1 MSDNERQNVIN
12 LFKNNVKGYMAI
24 NDIQEIITCITYL
37 FWNSK
42 YVVKEKFN
50 DSVNPD
56 AYLQK
61 GTKENQDVIYNICN
75 CIRPTMVESNLYNI
89 CKFLDEMSEEKLI
102 NIISDDF
109 GIYSR
114 YNIGTPNSINEL
126 CYKILE
132 HNNSGND
139 VLDICSFTGN
149 FLTYYAKRQPS
160 YYYSGI
166 EISTRSNLVAQLRLN
181 ILNVKNELFNNNVFD
196 YNTNKKYDKIFCNY
210 PLGVK
215 LDDHAVNYLNNI
227 NNKINYIYTNK
238 TSSSWAFINIVINSL
253 KDSGKAIVVMNNAGL
268 YSLKNSDVEFRKL
281 LVSGGYIESVIS
293 LPEKLFAN
301 TSIPV
306 TLLVLSNNNNNKI
319 KFINAEKMIQNNKLI
334 NSAKL
339 LNIDEILNEYVN
351 ISDSS
356 YTKIIDNTELVN
368 ESFNLYVQNYMGI
381 ENLEIKFPRILN
393 ELCFDVYRGYQ
404 ISANDINQNSEP
416 QEGLL
421 EHKIVNIVNIID
433 GIIEN
438 NLTKIYLED
447 GKLNKYLLKN
457 KDLLVT
463 LKGTITRFSVVEL
476 KENER
481 LIPSGNFT
489 VLRLDTSIVNPYYL
503 KMFFESS
510 KGNAI
515 INSIKSG
522 GALPSINISQLKDI
536 KVPVPPIEEQNKIVN
551 RYLAK
556 TDEIQM
562 IKSKLKNLEDS
573 LTEIKN
579 EEF

>member
-12 LFKNNVKGYMAI
+12 LFKNNVKGYLAI

-50 DSVNPD
+50 DSVNPNE
-56 AYLQK
+56 YLQK

-149 FLTYYAKRQPS
+149 FLTYYAKKQPS

-227 NNKINYIYTNK
+227 NNRINYIYTNK

-253 KDSGKAIVVMNNAGL
+253 KDTGKAIVVMNNAGL

-306 TLLVLSNNNNNKI
+306 TLLVLSNNNDKI
-319 KFINAEKMIQNNKLI
+319 KFINAEKMIQNKKLI

-339 LNIDEILNEYVN
+339 LNIEEILNEYAN

-356 YTKIIDNTELVN
+356 YTKIIDNKELVN

-404 ISANDINQNSEP
+404 ISANDINLNSEP

-447 GKLNKYLLKN
+447 GKLDKYLLKN

-463 LKGTITRFSVVEL
+463 LKGAITRFSVVEL

>member
-1 MSDNERQNVIN
+1 MSDNERQNIIN
-12 LFKNNVKGYMAI
+12 LFKNNVKGYLAI

-50 DSVNPD
+50 DSVNPNE
-56 AYLQK
+56 YLQK

-149 FLTYYAKRQPS
+149 FLTYYAKKQPS

-227 NNKINYIYTNK
+227 NNRINYIYTNK

-253 KDSGKAIVVMNNAGL
+253 KDTGKAIVVMNNAGL

-306 TLLVLSNNNNNKI
+306 TLLVLSNNNDKI

-339 LNIDEILNEYVN
+339 LNIEEILNEYAN

-356 YTKIIDNTELVN
+356 YTKIIDNKELVN
-368 ESFNLYVQNYMGI
+368 ESFNLHVQNYMGI

-404 ISANDINQNSEP
+404 ISANDINLNSEP

-421 EHKIVNIVNIID
+421 EHKIVNIINIID

-463 LKGTITRFSVVEL
+463 LKGAITRFSVVEL

-562 IKSKLKNLEDS
+562 IKSKLKNLENS

>member
-1 MSDNERQNVIN
+1 MSDNERQNIIN
-12 LFKNNVKGYMAI
+12 LFKNNVKGYLAI

-50 DSVNPD
+50 DSVNPNE
-56 AYLQK
+56 YLQK

-89 CKFLDEMSEEKLI
+89 CKFLDELSEEKLI

-109 GIYSR
+109 GTYSR

-149 FLTYYAKRQPS
+149 FLTYYAKKQPS

-227 NNKINYIYTNK
+227 NNRINYIYTNK

-253 KDSGKAIVVMNNAGL
+253 KDTGKAIVVMNNAGL

-306 TLLVLSNNNNNKI
+306 TLLVLSNNNDKI

-339 LNIDEILNEYVN
+339 LNIEEILNEYAN

-356 YTKIIDNTELVN
+356 YTKIIDNKELVN
-368 ESFNLYVQNYMGI
+368 ESFNLHVQNYMGI

-404 ISANDINQNSEP
+404 ISANDINLNSEP

-463 LKGTITRFSVVEL
+463 LKGAITRFSVVEL

>member
-1 MSDNERQNVIN
+1 MSDNERQNIIN
-12 LFKNNVKGYMAI
+12 LFKNNVKGYLAI

-50 DSVNPD
+50 DSVNPNE
-56 AYLQK
+56 YLQK

-75 CIRPTMVESNLYNI
+75 CIRPTMVESNLCNI

-149 FLTYYAKRQPS
+149 FLTYYAKKQPS

-227 NNKINYIYTNK
+227 NNRINYIYTNK

-253 KDSGKAIVVMNNAGL
+253 KDTGKAIVVMNNAGL

-306 TLLVLSNNNNNKI
+306 TLLVLSNNNDKI

-339 LNIDEILNEYVN
+339 LNIEEILNEYAN

-356 YTKIIDNTELVN
+356 YTKMIDNKELVN
-368 ESFNLYVQNYMGI
+368 ESFNLHVQNYMGI

-404 ISANDINQNSEP
+404 ISANDINLNSEP

-463 LKGTITRFSVVEL
+463 LKGAITRFSVVEL

-562 IKSKLKNLEDS
+562 IKSKLKNLENS

>member
-1 MSDNERQNVIN
+1 MSDNERQNIIN
-12 LFKNNVKGYMAI
+12 LFKNNVKGYLAI

-50 DSVNPD
+50 DSVNPNE
-56 AYLQK
+56 YLQK

-149 FLTYYAKRQPS
+149 FLTYYAKKQPS

-227 NNKINYIYTNK
+227 NNRINYIYTNK

-253 KDSGKAIVVMNNAGL
+253 KDTGKAIVVMNNAGL

-306 TLLVLSNNNNNKI
+306 TLLVLSNNNDKI

-339 LNIDEILNEYVN
+339 LNIEEILNEYAN

-356 YTKIIDNTELVN
+356 YTKIIDNKELVN
-368 ESFNLYVQNYMGI
+368 ESFNLHVQNYMGI

-393 ELCFDVYRGYQ
+393 ELCFDIYRGYQ
-404 ISANDINQNSEP
+404 ISANDINLNSEP

-463 LKGTITRFSVVEL
+463 LKGAITRFSVVEL

-556 TDEIQM
+556 TDEIRM
-562 IKSKLKNLEDS
+562 IKSKLKNLENS

>member
-12 LFKNNVKGYMAI
+12 LFKNNVKGYLAI

-306 TLLVLSNNNNNKI
+306 TLLVLSNNNNKI

>member
-12 LFKNNVKGYMAI
+12 LFKNNVKGYLAI

-50 DSVNPD
+50 DSVNPNE
-56 AYLQK
+56 YLQK

-149 FLTYYAKRQPS
+149 FLTYYAKKQPS

-227 NNKINYIYTNK
+227 NNRINYIYTNK
-238 TSSSWAFINIVINSL
+238 TTSSWAFINIVINSL
-253 KDSGKAIVVMNNAGL
+253 KDTGKAIVVMNNAGL

-306 TLLVLSNNNNNKI
+306 TLLVLSNNNDKI

-339 LNIDEILNEYVN
+339 LNIEEILNEYAN

-356 YTKIIDNTELVN
+356 YTKIIDNKELVN
-368 ESFNLYVQNYMGI
+368 ESFNLHVQNYMGI

-404 ISANDINQNSEP
+404 ISANDINLNSEP

-457 KDLLVT
+457 KDLIVT
-463 LKGTITRFSVVEL
+463 LKGAITRFSVVEL

>member
-12 LFKNNVKGYMAI
+12 LFKNNVKGYLAI

-50 DSVNPD
+50 DSVNPNE
-56 AYLQK
+56 YLQK

-149 FLTYYAKRQPS
+149 FLTYYAKKQPS

-227 NNKINYIYTNK
+227 NNRINYIYTNK

-253 KDSGKAIVVMNNAGL
+253 KDTGKAIVVMNNAVL

-306 TLLVLSNNNNNKI
+306 TLLVLSNNNDKI

-339 LNIDEILNEYVN
+339 LNIEEILNEYAN

-356 YTKIIDNTELVN
+356 YTKIIDNKELVN
-368 ESFNLYVQNYMGI
+368 ENFNLHVQNYMGI

-404 ISANDINQNSEP
+404 ISANDINLNSEP

-463 LKGTITRFSVVEL
+463 LKGAITRFSVVEL

-503 KMFFESS
+503 KMFFEST

-522 GALPSINISQLKDI
+522 GSLPSINISQLKDI

>member
-1 MSDNERQNVIN
+1 MSDNERQNIIN
-12 LFKNNVKGYMAI
+12 LFKNNVKGYLAI

-50 DSVNPD
+50 DSVNPNE
-56 AYLQK
+56 YLQK

-149 FLTYYAKRQPS
+149 FLTYYAKKQPS

-227 NNKINYIYTNK
+227 NNRINYIYTNK

-253 KDSGKAIVVMNNAGL
+253 KDTGKAIVVMNNAGL

-306 TLLVLSNNNNNKI
+306 TLLVLSNNNDKI
-319 KFINAEKMIQNNKLI
+319 KFINAEKMIQNKKLI

-339 LNIDEILNEYVN
+339 LNIEEILNEYAN

-356 YTKIIDNTELVN
+356 YTKIIDNKELVN
-368 ESFNLYVQNYMGI
+368 ESFNLHVQNYMGI

-404 ISANDINQNSEP
+404 ISANDINLNSEP

-463 LKGTITRFSVVEL
+463 LKGAITRFSVVEL

-562 IKSKLKNLEDS
+562 IKSKLKNLENS

>member
-1 MSDNERQNVIN
+1 MSDNERQNIIN
-12 LFKNNVKGYMAI
+12 LFKNNVKGYLAI

-50 DSVNPD
+50 DSVNPNE
-56 AYLQK
+56 YLQK

-149 FLTYYAKRQPS
+149 FLTYYAKKQPS

-227 NNKINYIYTNK
+227 NNRINYIYTNK

-253 KDSGKAIVVMNNAGL
+253 KDTGKAIVVMNNAGL

-306 TLLVLSNNNNNKI
+306 TLLVLSNNNDKI

-339 LNIDEILNEYVN
+339 LNIEEILNEYAN

-356 YTKIIDNTELVN
+356 YTKIIDNKELVN
-368 ESFNLYVQNYMGI
+368 ESFNLHVQNYMGI

-404 ISANDINQNSEP
+404 ISANDINLNSEP

-421 EHKIVNIVNIID
+421 EHKIVNIINIID

-463 LKGTITRFSVVEL
+463 LKGAITRFSVVEL

-489 VLRLDTSIVNPYYL
+489 VLRLDTSIINPYYL

>member
-1 MSDNERQNVIN
+1 MSDNERQNIIN
-12 LFKNNVKGYMAI
+12 LFKNNVKGYLAI

-50 DSVNPD
+50 DSVNPNE
-56 AYLQK
+56 YLQK

-149 FLTYYAKRQPS
+149 FLTYYAKKQPS

-227 NNKINYIYTNK
+227 NNRINYIYTNK

-253 KDSGKAIVVMNNAGL
+253 KDTGKAIVVMNNAGL

-306 TLLVLSNNNNNKI
+306 TLLVLSNNNDKI
-319 KFINAEKMIQNNKLI
+319 KFINAEKMIQNKKLI

-339 LNIDEILNEYVN
+339 LNIEEILNEYAN

-356 YTKIIDNTELVN
+356 YTKIIDNKELVN
-368 ESFNLYVQNYMGI
+368 ESFNLHVQNYMGI

-404 ISANDINQNSEP
+404 ISANDINLNSEP

-463 LKGTITRFSVVEL
+463 LKGAITRFSVVEL

>member
-12 LFKNNVKGYMAI
+12 LFKNNVKGYLAI

-50 DSVNPD
+50 DSVNPNE
-56 AYLQK
+56 YLQK

-149 FLTYYAKRQPS
+149 FLTYYAKKQPS

-227 NNKINYIYTNK
+227 NNRINYIYTNK

-253 KDSGKAIVVMNNAGL
+253 KDTGKAIVVMNNAVL

-306 TLLVLSNNNNNKI
+306 TLLVLSNNNDKI
-319 KFINAEKMIQNNKLI
+319 KFINAEKMIQNKKLI

-339 LNIDEILNEYVN
+339 LNIEEILNEYAN

-356 YTKIIDNTELVN
+356 YTKIIDNKELVN
-368 ESFNLYVQNYMGI
+368 ENFNLHVQNYMGI

-404 ISANDINQNSEP
+404 ISANDINLNSEP

-463 LKGTITRFSVVEL
+463 LKGAITRFSVVEL

-503 KMFFESS
+503 KMFFEST

>member
-1 MSDNERQNVIN
+1 MSDNERQNIIN
-12 LFKNNVKGYMAI
+12 LFKNNVKGYLAI

-50 DSVNPD
+50 DSVNPNE
-56 AYLQK
+56 YLQK

-149 FLTYYAKRQPS
+149 FLTYYAKKQPS

-227 NNKINYIYTNK
+227 NNRINYIYTNK

-253 KDSGKAIVVMNNAGL
+253 KDTGKAIVVMNNAGL

-306 TLLVLSNNNNNKI
+306 TLLVLSNNNDKI
-319 KFINAEKMIQNNKLI
+319 KFINAEKMIQNKKLI

-339 LNIDEILNEYVN
+339 LNIEEILNEYAN

-356 YTKIIDNTELVN
+356 YTKIIDNKELVN
-368 ESFNLYVQNYMGI
+368 ENFNLHVQNYMGI

-404 ISANDINQNSEP
+404 ISANDINLNSEP

-463 LKGTITRFSVVEL
+463 LKGAITRFSVVEL

-489 VLRLDTSIVNPYYL
+489 VLRLDTSIINPYYL

-562 IKSKLKNLEDS
+562 IKSKLKNLENS

>member
-1 MSDNERQNVIN
+1 MSDNERQNIIN
-12 LFKNNVKGYMAI
+12 LFKNNVKGYLAI

-50 DSVNPD
+50 DSVNPNE
-56 AYLQK
+56 YLQK

-149 FLTYYAKRQPS
+149 FLTYYAKKQPS

-227 NNKINYIYTNK
+227 NNRINYIYTNK
-238 TSSSWAFINIVINSL
+238 TTSSWAFINIVINSL
-253 KDSGKAIVVMNNAGL
+253 KDTGKAIVVMNNAGL

-306 TLLVLSNNNNNKI
+306 TLLVLSNNNDKI
-319 KFINAEKMIQNNKLI
+319 KFINAEKMIQNKKLI

-339 LNIDEILNEYVN
+339 LNIEEILNEYAN

-356 YTKIIDNTELVN
+356 YTKIIDNKELVN
-368 ESFNLYVQNYMGI
+368 ESFNLHVQNYMGI

-404 ISANDINQNSEP
+404 ISANDINLNSEP

-463 LKGTITRFSVVEL
+463 LKGAITRFSVVEL

>member
-1 MSDNERQNVIN
+1 MSDNERQNIIN
-12 LFKNNVKGYMAI
+12 LFKNNVKGYLAI

-50 DSVNPD
+50 DSVNPNE
-56 AYLQK
+56 YLQK

-149 FLTYYAKRQPS
+149 FLTYYAKKQPS

-227 NNKINYIYTNK
+227 NNRINYIYTNK

-253 KDSGKAIVVMNNAGL
+253 KDTGKAIVVMNNAGL

-306 TLLVLSNNNNNKI
+306 TLLVLSNNNDKI

-339 LNIDEILNEYVN
+339 LNIEEILNEYAN

-356 YTKIIDNTELVN
+356 YTKIIDNKELVN
-368 ESFNLYVQNYMGI
+368 ESFNLHVQNYMGI

-463 LKGTITRFSVVEL
+463 LKGAITRFSVVEL

>member
-1 MSDNERQNVIN
+1 MSDNERQNIIN
-12 LFKNNVKGYMAI
+12 LFKNNVKGYLAI

-42 YVVKEKFN
+42 YVVKERFN
-50 DSVNPD
+50 DSVNPNE
-56 AYLQK
+56 YLQK

-149 FLTYYAKRQPS
+149 FLTYYAKKQPS

-227 NNKINYIYTNK
+227 NNRINYIYTNK

-253 KDSGKAIVVMNNAGL
+253 KDTGKAIVVMNNAGL

-306 TLLVLSNNNNNKI
+306 TLLVLSNNNDKI

-339 LNIDEILNEYVN
+339 LNIEEILNEYAN

-356 YTKIIDNTELVN
+356 YTKIIDNKELVN
-368 ESFNLYVQNYMGI
+368 ESFNLHVQNYMGI

-404 ISANDINQNSEP
+404 ISANDINLNSEP

-463 LKGTITRFSVVEL
+463 LKGAITRFSVVEL

-522 GALPSINISQLKDI
+522 GALPSINISQLKEI

-562 IKSKLKNLEDS
+562 IKSKLKNLENS

>member
-1 MSDNERQNVIN
+1 MSDNERQNIIN
-12 LFKNNVKGYMAI
+12 LFKNNVKGYLAI

-50 DSVNPD
+50 DSVNPNE
-56 AYLQK
+56 YLQK

-132 HNNSGND
+132 HNSSGND

-149 FLTYYAKRQPS
+149 FLTYYAKKQPS

-227 NNKINYIYTNK
+227 NNRINYIYTNK

-253 KDSGKAIVVMNNAGL
+253 KDTGKAIVVMNNAVL

-306 TLLVLSNNNNNKI
+306 TLLVLSNNNDKI

-339 LNIDEILNEYVN
+339 LNIEEILNEYAN

-356 YTKIIDNTELVN
+356 YTKIIDNKELVN
-368 ESFNLYVQNYMGI
+368 ENFNLHVQNYMGI

-404 ISANDINQNSEP
+404 ISANDINLNSEP

-463 LKGTITRFSVVEL
+463 LKGAITRFSVVEL

>member
-1 MSDNERQNVIN
+1 MSDNERQNIIN
-12 LFKNNVKGYMAI
+12 LFKNNVKGYLAI

-50 DSVNPD
+50 DSVNPNE
-56 AYLQK
+56 YLQK

-149 FLTYYAKRQPS
+149 FLTYYAKKQPS

-227 NNKINYIYTNK
+227 NNRINYIYTNK

-253 KDSGKAIVVMNNAGL
+253 KDTGKAIVVMNNTVL

-306 TLLVLSNNNNNKI
+306 TLLVLSNNNDKI

-368 ESFNLYVQNYMGI
+368 ESFNLHVQNYMGI

-404 ISANDINQNSEP
+404 ISANDINLNSEP

-463 LKGTITRFSVVEL
+463 LKGAITRFSVVEL

-562 IKSKLKNLEDS
+562 IKSKLKNLENS

>member
-1 MSDNERQNVIN
+1 MSDNERQNIIN
-12 LFKNNVKGYMAI
+12 LFKNNVKGYLAI

-50 DSVNPD
+50 DSVNPNE
-56 AYLQK
+56 YLQK

-149 FLTYYAKRQPS
+149 FLTYYAKKQPS

-227 NNKINYIYTNK
+227 NNRINYIYTNK

-253 KDSGKAIVVMNNAGL
+253 KDTGKAIVVMNNAGL

-306 TLLVLSNNNNNKI
+306 TLLVLSNNNDKI

-339 LNIDEILNEYVN
+339 LNIEEILNEYAN

-356 YTKIIDNTELVN
+356 YTKIIDNKELVN
-368 ESFNLYVQNYMGI
+368 ESFNLHVQNYMGI

-404 ISANDINQNSEP
+404 ISANDINLNSEP

-463 LKGTITRFSVVEL
+463 LKGAITRFSVVEL

-489 VLRLDTSIVNPYYL
+489 VLRLDTSIINPYYL

-562 IKSKLKNLEDS
+562 IKSKLKNLENS

>member
-1 MSDNERQNVIN
+1 MSDNERQNIIN
-12 LFKNNVKGYMAI
+12 LFKNNVKGYLAI

-50 DSVNPD
+50 DSVNPNE
-56 AYLQK
+56 YLQK

-149 FLTYYAKRQPS
+149 FLTYYAKKQPS

-227 NNKINYIYTNK
+227 NNRINYIYTNK

-253 KDSGKAIVVMNNAGL
+253 KDTGKAIVVMNNAGL

-306 TLLVLSNNNNNKI
+306 TLLVLSNNNDKI

-339 LNIDEILNEYVN
+339 LNIEEILNEYAN
-351 ISDSS
+351 ISNSS
-356 YTKIIDNTELVN
+356 YTKIIDNKELVN
-368 ESFNLYVQNYMGI
+368 ESFNLHVQNYMGI

-404 ISANDINQNSEP
+404 ISANDINLNSEP

-421 EHKIVNIVNIID
+421 EHKIVNIINIID

-463 LKGTITRFSVVEL
+463 LKGAITRFSVVEL

-562 IKSKLKNLEDS
+562 IKSKLKNLENS

>member
-1 MSDNERQNVIN
+1 MSDNERQNIIN
-12 LFKNNVKGYMAI
+12 LFKNNVKGYLAI

-50 DSVNPD
+50 DSVNPNE
-56 AYLQK
+56 YLQK
-61 GTKENQDVIYNICN
+61 GTKENQDVI
-75 CIRPTMVESNLYNI
+75 YNI

-149 FLTYYAKRQPS
+149 FLTYYAKKQPS

-227 NNKINYIYTNK
+227 NNRINYIYTNK

-253 KDSGKAIVVMNNAGL
+253 KDTGKAIVVMNNAGL

-306 TLLVLSNNNNNKI
+306 TLLVLSNNNDKI

-339 LNIDEILNEYVN
+339 LNIEEILNEYAN

-356 YTKIIDNTELVN
+356 YTKIIDNKELVN
-368 ESFNLYVQNYMGI
+368 ENFNLHVQNYMGI

-404 ISANDINQNSEP
+404 ISANDINLNSEP

-463 LKGTITRFSVVEL
+463 LKGAITRFSVVEL

-562 IKSKLKNLEDS
+562 IKSKLKNLENS

>member
-12 LFKNNVKGYMAI
+12 LFKNNVKGYLAI

-50 DSVNPD
+50 DSVNPNE
-56 AYLQK
+56 YLQK

-149 FLTYYAKRQPS
+149 FLTYYAKKQPS

-227 NNKINYIYTNK
+227 NNRINYIYTNK

-253 KDSGKAIVVMNNAGL
+253 KDTGKAIVVMNNAGL

-306 TLLVLSNNNNNKI
+306 TLLVLSNNNDKI

-339 LNIDEILNEYVN
+339 LNIEEILNEYAN

-356 YTKIIDNTELVN
+356 YTKIIDNKELVN
-368 ESFNLYVQNYMGI
+368 ESFNLHVQNYMGI

-404 ISANDINQNSEP
+404 ISANDINLNSEP

-463 LKGTITRFSVVEL
+463 LKGAITRFSVVEL

-562 IKSKLKNLEDS
+562 IKSKLKNLENS

>member
-1 MSDNERQNVIN
+1 MSDNERQNIIN
-12 LFKNNVKGYMAI
+12 LFKNNVKGYLAI

-50 DSVNPD
+50 DSVNPNE
-56 AYLQK
+56 YLQK

-149 FLTYYAKRQPS
+149 FLTYYAKKQPS

-227 NNKINYIYTNK
+227 NNRINYIYTNK

-253 KDSGKAIVVMNNAGL
+253 KDTGKAIVVMNNAVL

-306 TLLVLSNNNNNKI
+306 TLLVLSNNNDKI
-319 KFINAEKMIQNNKLI
+319 KFINAEKMIQNKKLI

-339 LNIDEILNEYVN
+339 LNIEEILNEYAN

-356 YTKIIDNTELVN
+356 YTKIIDNKELVN
-368 ESFNLYVQNYMGI
+368 ENFNLHVQNYMGI

-404 ISANDINQNSEP
+404 ISANDINLNSEP

-457 KDLLVT
+457 KDLIVT
-463 LKGTITRFSVVEL
+463 LKGAITRFSVVEL

-562 IKSKLKNLEDS
+562 IKSKLKNLENS

>member
-1 MSDNERQNVIN
+1 MSDNERQNIIN
-12 LFKNNVKGYMAI
+12 LFKNNVKGYLAI

-61 GTKENQDVIYNICN
+61 GTKENQDAIYNICN

-149 FLTYYAKRQPS
+149 FLTYYAKKQPS

-227 NNKINYIYTNK
+227 NNRINYIYTNK

-253 KDSGKAIVVMNNAGL
+253 KDTGKAIVVMNNAGL

-306 TLLVLSNNNNNKI
+306 TLLVLSNNNDKI

-351 ISDSS
+351 ITDSS
-356 YTKIIDNTELVN
+356 YTKIIDNKELVN
-368 ESFNLYVQNYMGI
+368 ESFNLHVQNYMGI

-404 ISANDINQNSEP
+404 ISANDINLNSEP

-463 LKGTITRFSVVEL
+463 LKGAITRFSVVEL

>member
-12 LFKNNVKGYMAI
+12 LFKNNVKGYLAI

-50 DSVNPD
+50 DSVNPNE
-56 AYLQK
+56 YLQK

-149 FLTYYAKRQPS
+149 FLTYYAKKQPS

-227 NNKINYIYTNK
+227 NNRINYIYTNK

-253 KDSGKAIVVMNNAGL
+253 KDTGKAIVVMNNAGL

-306 TLLVLSNNNNNKI
+306 TLLVLSNNNDKI
-319 KFINAEKMIQNNKLI
+319 KFINAEKMIQNKKLI

-339 LNIDEILNEYVN
+339 LNIEEILNEYAN

-404 ISANDINQNSEP
+404 ISANDINLNSEP

-463 LKGTITRFSVVEL
+463 LKGAITRFSVVEL

>member
-1 MSDNERQNVIN
+1 MSDNEKQNVIN

-50 DSVNPD
+50 DSVNPE

-149 FLTYYAKRQPS
+149 FLTYYAKKQPS

-196 YNTNKKYDKIFCNY
+196 NNTNKKYDKIFCNY

-253 KDSGKAIVVMNNAGL
+253 KDTGKAIVVMNNAGL

-306 TLLVLSNNNNNKI
+306 TLLVLSNNNNKI

-351 ISDSS
+351 ITDSS

>member
-1 MSDNERQNVIN
+1 MSDNERQNIIN
-12 LFKNNVKGYMAI
+12 LFKNNVKGYLAI

-50 DSVNPD
+50 DSVNPNE
-56 AYLQK
+56 YLQK

-149 FLTYYAKRQPS
+149 FLTYYAKKQPS

-227 NNKINYIYTNK
+227 NNRINYIYTNK

-253 KDSGKAIVVMNNAGL
+253 KDTGKAIVVMNNAGL

-306 TLLVLSNNNNNKI
+306 TLLVLSNNNDKI

-339 LNIDEILNEYVN
+339 LNIEEILNEYAN

-356 YTKIIDNTELVN
+356 YTKIIDNKELVN
-368 ESFNLYVQNYMGI
+368 ESFNLHVQNYMGI

-404 ISANDINQNSEP
+404 ISANDINLNSEP

-463 LKGTITRFSVVEL
+463 LKGAITRFSVVEL

-562 IKSKLKNLEDS
+562 IKSKLKNLENS

-579 EEF
+579 KEF

>member
-1 MSDNERQNVIN
+1 MSDNERQNIIN
-12 LFKNNVKGYMAI
+12 LFKNNVKGYLAI

-50 DSVNPD
+50 DSVNPNE
-56 AYLQK
+56 YLQK

-149 FLTYYAKRQPS
+149 FLTYYAKKQPS

-227 NNKINYIYTNK
+227 NNRINYIYTNK

-253 KDSGKAIVVMNNAGL
+253 KDTGKAIVVMNNAVL

-306 TLLVLSNNNNNKI
+306 TLLVLSNNNDKI
-319 KFINAEKMIQNNKLI
+319 KFINAEKMIQNKKLI

-339 LNIDEILNEYVN
+339 LNIEEILNEYAN

-356 YTKIIDNTELVN
+356 YTKIIDNKELVN
-368 ESFNLYVQNYMGI
+368 ENFNLHVQNYMGI

-404 ISANDINQNSEP
+404 ISANDINLNSEP

-463 LKGTITRFSVVEL
+463 LKGAITRFSVVEL

-489 VLRLDTSIVNPYYL
+489 VLRLDTSIINPYYL

-562 IKSKLKNLEDS
+562 IKSKLKNLENS

>member
-1 MSDNERQNVIN
+1 MSDNERQNIIN
-12 LFKNNVKGYMAI
+12 LFKNNVKGYLAI

-50 DSVNPD
+50 DSVNPNE
-56 AYLQK
+56 YLQK

-149 FLTYYAKRQPS
+149 FLTYYAKKQPS

-227 NNKINYIYTNK
+227 NNRINYIYTNK

-253 KDSGKAIVVMNNAGL
+253 KDTGKAIVVMNNAGL

-281 LVSGGYIESVIS
+281 LISGGYIESVIS

-306 TLLVLSNNNNNKI
+306 TLLVLSNNNDKI

-339 LNIDEILNEYVN
+339 LNIEEILNEYAN

-356 YTKIIDNTELVN
+356 YTKIIDNKELVN
-368 ESFNLYVQNYMGI
+368 ESFNLHVQNYMGI

-404 ISANDINQNSEP
+404 ISANDINLNSEP

-463 LKGTITRFSVVEL
+463 LKGAITRFSVVEL

-489 VLRLDTSIVNPYYL
+489 VLRLDTSIINPYYL

-562 IKSKLKNLEDS
+562 IKSKLKNLENS

>member
-1 MSDNERQNVIN
+1 MSDNERQNIIN
-12 LFKNNVKGYMAI
+12 LFKNNVKGYLAI

-50 DSVNPD
+50 DSVNPNE
-56 AYLQK
+56 YLQK

-149 FLTYYAKRQPS
+149 FLTYYAKKQPS

-227 NNKINYIYTNK
+227 NNRINYIYTNK

-253 KDSGKAIVVMNNAGL
+253 KDTGKAIVVMNNAGL

-306 TLLVLSNNNNNKI
+306 TLLVLSNNNDKI

-339 LNIDEILNEYVN
+339 LNIEEILNEYAN

-356 YTKIIDNTELVN
+356 YTKIIDNKELVN
-368 ESFNLYVQNYMGI
+368 ESFNLHVQNYMGI

-404 ISANDINQNSEP
+404 ISANDINLNSEP

-457 KDLLVT
+457 KDLLVS
-463 LKGTITRFSVVEL
+463 LKGAITRFSVVEL

-562 IKSKLKNLEDS
+562 IKSKLKNLENS

>member
-1 MSDNERQNVIN
+1 MSDNEKQNVIN
-12 LFKNNVKGYMAI
+12 LFKNNVKGYLAI

-50 DSVNPD
+50 DSVNPNE
-56 AYLQK
+56 YLQK

-149 FLTYYAKRQPS
+149 FLTYYAKKQPS

-227 NNKINYIYTNK
+227 NNRINYIYTNK

-253 KDSGKAIVVMNNAGL
+253 KDTGKAIVVMNNAGL

-306 TLLVLSNNNNNKI
+306 TLLVLSNNNDKI

-339 LNIDEILNEYVN
+339 LNIEEILNEYAN

-356 YTKIIDNTELVN
+356 YTKIIDNKELVN
-368 ESFNLYVQNYMGI
+368 ESFNLHVQNYMGI

-404 ISANDINQNSEP
+404 ISANDINLNSEP

-463 LKGTITRFSVVEL
+463 LKGAITRFSVVEL

-562 IKSKLKNLEDS
+562 IKSKLKNLENS

>member
-1 MSDNERQNVIN
+1 MSDNERQNIIN
-12 LFKNNVKGYMAI
+12 LFKNNVKGYLAI

-50 DSVNPD
+50 DSVNPNE
-56 AYLQK
+56 YLQK

-149 FLTYYAKRQPS
+149 FLTYYAKKQPS

-227 NNKINYIYTNK
+227 NNRINYIYTNK

-253 KDSGKAIVVMNNAGL
+253 KDTGKAIVVMNNAGL

-306 TLLVLSNNNNNKI
+306 TLLVLSNNNDKI

-404 ISANDINQNSEP
+404 ISANDINLNSEP

-463 LKGTITRFSVVEL
+463 LKGAITRFSVVEL

>member
-1 MSDNERQNVIN
+1 MSDNERQNIIN
-12 LFKNNVKGYMAI
+12 LFKNNVKGYLAI

-50 DSVNPD
+50 DSVNPNE
-56 AYLQK
+56 YLQK

-75 CIRPTMVESNLYNI
+75 CIRPTMIESNLYNI

-149 FLTYYAKRQPS
+149 FLTYYAKKQPS

-227 NNKINYIYTNK
+227 NNRINYIYTNK
-238 TSSSWAFINIVINSL
+238 TTSSWAFINIVINSL
-253 KDSGKAIVVMNNAGL
+253 KDTGKAIVVMNNAGL

-306 TLLVLSNNNNNKI
+306 TLLVLSNNNDKI

-339 LNIDEILNEYVN
+339 LNIEEILNEYAN

-356 YTKIIDNTELVN
+356 YTKIIDNKELVN
-368 ESFNLYVQNYMGI
+368 ESFNLHVQNYMGI

-404 ISANDINQNSEP
+404 ISANDINLNSEP

-463 LKGTITRFSVVEL
+463 LKGAITRFSVVEL

-562 IKSKLKNLEDS
+562 IKSKLKNLENS

>member
-12 LFKNNVKGYMAI
+12 LFKNNVKGYLAI

-50 DSVNPD
+50 DSVNPNE
-56 AYLQK
+56 YLQK

-149 FLTYYAKRQPS
+149 FLTYYAKKQPS

-227 NNKINYIYTNK
+227 NNRINYIYTNK

-253 KDSGKAIVVMNNAGL
+253 KDTGKAIVVMNNAGL

-306 TLLVLSNNNNNKI
+306 TLLVLSNNNDKI

-339 LNIDEILNEYVN
+339 LNIEEILNEYAN

-356 YTKIIDNTELVN
+356 YTKIIDNKELVN
-368 ESFNLYVQNYMGI
+368 ESFNLHVQNYMGI

-404 ISANDINQNSEP
+404 ISANDINLNSEP

-457 KDLLVT
+457 KDLIVT
-463 LKGTITRFSVVEL
+463 LKGAITRFSVVEL

>member
-1 MSDNERQNVIN
+1 MSDNERQNIIN
-12 LFKNNVKGYMAI
+12 LFKNNVKGYLAI

-50 DSVNPD
+50 DSVNPNE
-56 AYLQK
+56 YLQK

-149 FLTYYAKRQPS
+149 FLTYYAKKQPS

-227 NNKINYIYTNK
+227 NNRINYIYTNK

-253 KDSGKAIVVMNNAGL
+253 KDTGKAIVVMNNAGL

-306 TLLVLSNNNNNKI
+306 TLLVLSNNNDKI

-339 LNIDEILNEYVN
+339 LNIEEILNEYAN
-351 ISDSS
+351 ISNSS
-356 YTKIIDNTELVN
+356 YTKIIDNKELVN
-368 ESFNLYVQNYMGI
+368 ESFNLHVQNYMGI

-404 ISANDINQNSEP
+404 ISANDINLNSEP

-463 LKGTITRFSVVEL
+463 LKGAITRFSVVEL

-562 IKSKLKNLEDS
+562 IKSKLKNLENS

>member
-1 MSDNERQNVIN
+1 MSDNERQNIIN
-12 LFKNNVKGYMAI
+12 LFKNNVKGYLAI

-50 DSVNPD
+50 DSVNPNE
-56 AYLQK
+56 YLQK

-149 FLTYYAKRQPS
+149 FLTYYAKKQPS

-227 NNKINYIYTNK
+227 NNRINYIYTNK

-253 KDSGKAIVVMNNAGL
+253 KGTGKAIVVMNNAVL

-306 TLLVLSNNNNNKI
+306 TLLVLSNNNDKI
-319 KFINAEKMIQNNKLI
+319 KFINAEKMIQNKKLI

-339 LNIDEILNEYVN
+339 LNIEEILNEYAN

-356 YTKIIDNTELVN
+356 YTKIIDNKELVN
-368 ESFNLYVQNYMGI
+368 ENFNLHVQNYMGI

-404 ISANDINQNSEP
+404 ISANDINLNSEP

-463 LKGTITRFSVVEL
+463 LKGAITRFSVVEL

-489 VLRLDTSIVNPYYL
+489 VLRLDTSIINPYYL

-562 IKSKLKNLEDS
+562 IKSKLKNLENS

>member
-61 GTKENQDVIYNICN
+61 GTKENKDAIYNICN

-149 FLTYYAKRQPS
+149 FLTYYAKKQPS

-227 NNKINYIYTNK
+227 NNRINYIYTNK

-253 KDSGKAIVVMNNAGL
+253 KDTGKAIVVMNNAGL

-306 TLLVLSNNNNNKI
+306 TLLVLSNNNDKI

-339 LNIDEILNEYVN
+339 LNIEEILNEYAN

-404 ISANDINQNSEP
+404 ISANDINLNSEP

-463 LKGTITRFSVVEL
+463 LKGAITRFSVVEL

>member
-1 MSDNERQNVIN
+1 MSDNERQNIIN
-12 LFKNNVKGYMAI
+12 LFKNNVKGYLAI

-50 DSVNPD
+50 DSVNPNE
-56 AYLQK
+56 YLQK

-149 FLTYYAKRQPS
+149 FLTYYAKKQPS

-227 NNKINYIYTNK
+227 NNRINYIYTNK

-253 KDSGKAIVVMNNAGL
+253 KDTGKAIVVMNNAVL

-306 TLLVLSNNNNNKI
+306 TLLVLSNNNDKI

-339 LNIDEILNEYVN
+339 LNIEEILNEYAN

-356 YTKIIDNTELVN
+356 YTKIIDNKELVN
-368 ESFNLYVQNYMGI
+368 ENFNLHVQNYMGI

-404 ISANDINQNSEP
+404 ISANDINLNSEP

-463 LKGTITRFSVVEL
+463 LKGAITRFSVVEL

>member
-1 MSDNERQNVIN
+1 MSDNERQNIIN
-12 LFKNNVKGYMAI
+12 LFKNNVKGYLAI

-42 YVVKEKFN
+42 YVVKERFN
-50 DSVNPD
+50 DSVNPNE
-56 AYLQK
+56 YLQK

-149 FLTYYAKRQPS
+149 FLTYYAKKQPS

-227 NNKINYIYTNK
+227 NNRINYIYTNK

-253 KDSGKAIVVMNNAGL
+253 KDTGKAIVVMNNAVL

-306 TLLVLSNNNNNKI
+306 TLLVLSNNNDKI
-319 KFINAEKMIQNNKLI
+319 KFINAEKMIQNKKLI

-339 LNIDEILNEYVN
+339 LNIEEILNEYAN

-356 YTKIIDNTELVN
+356 YTKIIDNKELVN
-368 ESFNLYVQNYMGI
+368 ENFNLHVQNYMGI

-404 ISANDINQNSEP
+404 ISANDINLNSEP

-463 LKGTITRFSVVEL
+463 LKGAITRFSVVEL

-503 KMFFESS
+503 KMFFEST

>member
-1 MSDNERQNVIN
+1 MSDNERQNIIN
-12 LFKNNVKGYMAI
+12 LFKNNVKGYLAI

-50 DSVNPD
+50 DSVNPNE
-56 AYLQK
+56 YLQK

-109 GIYSR
+109 GTYSR

-149 FLTYYAKRQPS
+149 FLTYYAKKQPS

-227 NNKINYIYTNK
+227 NNRINYIYTNK

-253 KDSGKAIVVMNNAGL
+253 KDTGKAIVVMNNAGL

-306 TLLVLSNNNNNKI
+306 TLLVLSNNNDKI

-339 LNIDEILNEYVN
+339 LNIEEILNEYAN

-356 YTKIIDNTELVN
+356 YTKIIDNKELVN
-368 ESFNLYVQNYMGI
+368 ENFNLHVQNYMGI

-404 ISANDINQNSEP
+404 ISANDINLNSEP

-463 LKGTITRFSVVEL
+463 LKGAITRFSVVEL